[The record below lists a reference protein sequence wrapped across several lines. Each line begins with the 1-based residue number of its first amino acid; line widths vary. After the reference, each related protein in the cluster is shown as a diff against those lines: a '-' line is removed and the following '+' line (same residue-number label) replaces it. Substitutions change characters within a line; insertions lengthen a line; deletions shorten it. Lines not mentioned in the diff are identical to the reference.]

1 MKKLNMSP
9 AEKIAFYMTRLYDN
23 KLTTTSGGNLSI
35 MDDDGTLWISPS
47 GVDKAHLTAE
57 DIMWVTPDGVVHG
70 KHRPSTEYPFH
81 LAVLRSRPDLHAV
94 LHAHPAALVAYSLE
108 RQLPQMDLIPGVSA
122 LCGRIAIAKYALPG
136 SEKLGGYISAEFA
149 KGCDTVLLENH
160 GVVLGAESLERA
172 YMMFEALDF
181 TARTGVAA
189 SMLRCPGHV
198 LTPEELAKK
207 SSPVRELAFSDSIV
221 AADFSP
227 VRADIIDK
235 CRRSYKNK
243 LFTAACGIFA
253 SRAGRGFLITPEGE
267 DAGLIDAEDLVYVE
281 DTRCEKNKT
290 PSRFAGLV
298 RRIFDAHP
306 DIESIAMARPPY
318 IMGFAVTGSEFNS
331 HMIPEGYICL
341 RNTLRYPLGTLED
354 APAKIA
360 EKISMHTPIA
370 IIDSDMVIVAGTSPL
385 NAYDRLEVLEFG
397 AESLCDIASMGGSIV
412 PIGDDEI
419 REIEVAFNL

>member
-1 MKKLNMSP
+1 MSP
-9 AEKIAFYMTRLYDN
+9 AEKIAFYMTRLYEN

-57 DIMWVTPDGVVHG
+57 DIMWVTSDGKVHG
-70 KHRPSTEYPFH
+70 KHKPSTEYPFH

-108 RQLPQMDLIPGVSA
+108 RKLPQTDLIPGVSA
-122 LCGRIAIAKYALPG
+122 LCGKVAIAKYALPG

-149 KGCDTVLLENH
+149 RGCDTVLLENH

-172 YMMFEALDF
+172 YMMFETLDF

-189 SMLRCPGHV
+189 SMLGKTGHV
-198 LTPEELAKK
+198 LTPLELAQK
-207 SSPVRELAFSDSIV
+207 SSPMRELAFSDSIV
-221 AADFSP
+221 AADFAP

-243 LFTAACGIFA
+243 LFTAACGTFA

-267 DAGLIDAEDLVYVE
+267 DAGLLEPCDLVYVE
-281 DTRCEKNKT
+281 DTRCEKNKK
-290 PSRFAGLV
+290 PSRFAGLA
-298 RRIFDAHP
+298 RRIFEAHP
-306 DIESIAMARPPY
+306 DIESICMARPPY
-318 IMGFAVTGSEFNS
+318 IMGFAVTGCEFNS

-341 RNTLRYPLGTLED
+341 RNTLRYPYGALED
-354 APAKIA
+354 AAAKIA
-360 EKISMHTPIA
+360 DEISMHTPIA
-370 IIDSDMVIVAGTSPL
+370 IIDSDMVVVAGTSPL

-397 AESLCDIASMGGSIV
+397 AESLCDIASMGGKIV

-419 REIEVAFNL
+419 REIEIAFNL

>member
-47 GVDKAHLTAE
+47 GVDKAHLTPE
-57 DIMWVTPDGVVHG
+57 DIMWVTPDGEVHG
-70 KHRPSTEYPFH
+70 KHKPSTEYPFH

-108 RQLPQMDLIPGVSA
+108 RQLPPINLIPEVSK
-122 LCGRIAIAKYALPG
+122 LCGKVAIAKYALPG

-149 KGCDTVLLENH
+149 NGSDTVLLENH
-160 GVVLGAESLERA
+160 GVVLGADSLERA

-189 SMLRCPGHV
+189 SMLGKRGHE
-198 LTPEELAKK
+198 LTPWEVSKK
-207 SSPVRELAFSDSIV
+207 SSPLRELAFSDSIV
-221 AADFSP
+221 AADFLS
-227 VRADIIDK
+227 VRNDITDK

-243 LFTAACGIFA
+243 LFTAANGTFA

-267 DAGLIDAEDLVYVE
+267 DVGVIEPHDLVYVE
-281 DTRCEKNKT
+281 DARCEKNKK
-290 PSRFAGLV
+290 PSRFAGMV
-298 RRIFDAHP
+298 RRIFDAHS
-306 DIESIAMARPPY
+306 DIESICIARPPY
-318 IMGFAVTGSEFNS
+318 TMGFAVTGSEFNS

-341 RNTLRYPLGTLED
+341 RNTLRYPYGTFED
-354 APAKIA
+354 ASSKIVD
-360 EKISMHTPIA
+360 EISMHTPIA

-385 NAYDRLEVLEFG
+385 NAYDRMEVLEFG
-397 AESLCDIASMGGSIV
+397 AESLCDIASMGGKIV

-419 REIEVAFNL
+419 REIEIAFNL